1 MENISKKSTTPK
13 KSKEKKQ
20 NDSKNS
26 SSSKK
31 KIKSLKKIK
40 NKTNKSVVLSIYLGT
55 YEGKLIVNNINIK
68 TKEIISN
75 FSFSSSSN
83 AIRTI
88 YHKSNSLFV
97 SGTDEVIHMYNIHKK
112 ISEGDLMT
120 YSGSVN
126 DILIHDNYL
135 IVAGENNTIPIWRMS
150 DFNNIIELKGHKKA
164 INSIDMHSSGGFL
177 VSGGRDN
184 CVIIFDLLT
193 GRKIEKFEFDYICNK
208 VELFDKDKY
217 LMVVFDLHIYILD
230 LMKNVKNES
239 DNIIQKLNFNKKI
252 IKAYIIK
259 NKLVIIFTDGE
270 IKTYELNIKDEDNND
285 KNNKKKEEQENKK
298 DNEEKEQEDQKEDIE
313 EDKEK
318 EDNDDKIDE
327 KIVNIN
333 SELVI
338 TLEKPAKKNENDLE
352 IRVRYVSISKIDKI
366 KIITVSY
373 SNNEVYFYD
382 LNKIVKF
389 EEIGTNKEEKDNE
402 NNKNKLNNN
411 LIKKYG
417 KIEYTIPGK
426 ITSLDSEL
434 TRK

>member
-1 MENISKKSTTPK
+1 MEKISKKTPTPK
-13 KSKEKKQ
+13 KSKEKQKKEL
-20 NDSKNS
+20 KNT

-31 KIKSLKKIK
+31 KEKSQKKIK
-40 NKTNKSVVLSIYLGT
+40 SKKNNPIVFSIYLGT

-68 TKEIISN
+68 SKENISN
-75 FSFSSSSN
+75 FSLTSSPS

-88 YHKSNSLFV
+88 YHKLNSLFV

-112 ISEGDLMT
+112 LSEGDLMT
-120 YSGSVN
+120 YSGTVN
-126 DILIHDNYL
+126 DIKIHDNYL

-164 INSIDMHSSGGFL
+164 INSIDMHASGGFL

-193 GRKIEKFEFDYICNK
+193 GRKVEKFEFDYICNK
-208 VELFDKDKY
+208 VQLFDKDKY

-230 LMKNVKNES
+230 LMKNGNNEN
-239 DNIIQKLNFNKKI
+239 DNNIIQKLNFTKKI
-252 IKAYIIK
+252 INAYIIK
-259 NKLVIIFTDGE
+259 NKLVIVFSDAE
-270 IKTYELNIKDEDNND
+270 IKTYELNIKEEDNNNNNE
-285 KNNKKKEEQENKK
+285 KNNENKEEQEEKK
-298 DNEEKEQEDQKEDIE
+298 EDKEEKESIE

-318 EDNDDKIDE
+318 EDKQDE

-333 SELVI
+333 SELKIV
-338 TLEKPAKKNENDLE
+338 LEKPEKKNENDLE

-366 KIITVSY
+366 KIITISF

-382 LNKIVKF
+382 LNKIIKL
-389 EEIGTNKEEKDNE
+389 EELENKMEEKDN
-402 NNKNKLNNN
+402 NK

-417 KIEYTIPGK
+417 KIQYNIPGK
-426 ITSLDSEL
+426 ITALDTEL
-434 TRK
+434 TK